1 MKRTIIFALFSMGGI
16 VAGLLALWALTG
28 FSSFG
33 LDRDDLSFLLP
44 GVVMTILLTV
54 GLMAAMV
61 YSDRSGTDKV

>member
-1 MKRTIIFALFSMGGI
+1 MAWMIRFFVICMAGI
-16 VAGLLALWALTG
+16 VGVLFVVWALTG

>member
-1 MKRTIIFALFSMGGI
+1 MKRTIIFALLSTGGI
-16 VAGLLALWALTG
+16 VAGLLALWTLTG

>member
-1 MKRTIIFALFSMGGI
+1 MKRTVIFALLSTGGI
-16 VAGLLALWALTG
+16 VAGLLALWTLTG